1 MANIYLI
8 SDSYFTEQYPEHRSL
23 DMDKF
28 YSTLLIEQQTSLES
42 IVGETLYAW
51 LIANANS
58 ALTGDK
64 LNMLK
69 SVQYILVF
77 LVAKQL
83 TVLNR
88 SMSDEVQKDK
98 LWQALT
104 GKISYLK
111 SKLKTFINNS
121 DEIQAIVSGDTTYD
135 STQKHDWPIYFPR

>member
-64 LNMLK
+64 LNLLK

-111 SKLKTFINNS
+111 SKMKTFINNS
-121 DEIQAIVSGDTTYD
+121 DEIQAIVNDDTTYD

>member
-8 SDSYFTEQYPEHRSL
+8 SDSYFTEHYPEHRSL

-42 IVGETLYAW
+42 ILGETLYAW

-64 LNMLK
+64 LNLLK

-83 TVLNR
+83 PVLNR

>member
-51 LIANANS
+51 VIENANS

-64 LNMLK
+64 LKLLK

-121 DEIQAIVSGDTTYD
+121 NEIQAIVNDDTTYD